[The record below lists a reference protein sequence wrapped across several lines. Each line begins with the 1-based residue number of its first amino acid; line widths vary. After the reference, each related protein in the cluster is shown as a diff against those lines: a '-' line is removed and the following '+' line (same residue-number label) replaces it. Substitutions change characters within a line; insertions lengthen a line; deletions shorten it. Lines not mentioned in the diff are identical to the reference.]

1 MVACPPPQFSIQ
13 SPYTPQVFSFLLFAI
28 SPLFLFY
35 PHCRMQQGDN
45 YIEAA
50 TYIPYLKLPLTGNI
64 FLSFFFFFF
73 VCVYIRVGTL

>member
-13 SPYTPQVFSFLLFAI
+13 SPYTPQVFSFLLLFAI
-28 SPLFLFY
+28 SPLFIFY

-64 FLSFFFFFF
+64 FLSLFFLFLLL
-73 VCVYIRVGTL
+73 CVYTFV